1 MRSDVVGALTK
12 TTRSMKPR
20 HDDEK
25 NDDEKND
32 VEAMKQQE
40 SGFPAMFR
48 VQQIKM

>member
-1 MRSDVVGALTK
+1 MRSDVVDALTK

-20 HDDEK
+20 H
-25 NDDEKND
+25 DDEKND